1 MRRILCAA
9 VVMSVLSGSALAGM
23 SEGVAAVTV
32 GDYPKA
38 IAEFQPLAAS
48 GDPVAQYHLA
58 KVYLAGHGPADG
70 VPQGIALMTQA
81 ASSNYP
87 EAQAQLGLMY
97 AMGLGVAADNAQA
110 YDWLSKAVTA
120 LPDGTR
126 RTVAEA
132 NRDAVLKRMNA
143 SQQAAI
149 AAAAKPSA
157 PAVPAKPAQE
167 AASKPVTTSKTL
179 TESAPS
185 KAATS
190 ATKPAATNVAAAT
203 TKPAKTG
210 SAATVAKTANS
221 TAATTKPAKTDSA
234 ATVAKTAN
242 STAAAT
248 KPAKTD
254 SAAKTAKATNGVA
267 ATTKPATTSNAALTA
282 KPAATETPAKTA
294 AKTTDKPADKS
305 KTQATQVASA
315 EAAAPAKADPKAKPT
330 GVRIQ
335 LVSMPSETAAWDSWR
350 RLSAKY
356 SAALTGLT
364 AMVEP
369 ADLGTKGTFYRVQT
383 GPFATVAAAH
393 ERCTAMKAAGLDCLV
408 VGKP

>member
-9 VVMSVLSGSALAGM
+9 VVMSVLSGPALAGM

-38 IAEFQPLAAS
+38 IAAFQPLAAS
-48 GDPVAQYHLA
+48 GDPAAQYHLA
-58 KVYLAGHGPADG
+58 KIYLEGHGPVDG

-81 ASSNYP
+81 ANGNYP

-97 AMGLGVAADNAQA
+97 AMGLGVAADNVQA
-110 YDWLSKAVTA
+110 YDWLSKAITA
-120 LPDGTR
+120 LPEGTR

-132 NRDAVLKRMNA
+132 NRDAVLTRMTA

-149 AAAAKPSA
+149 AAPAKPSA
-157 PAVPAKPAQE
+157 PAVPARPAQE
-167 AASKPVTTSKTL
+167 AAGKPATTNKTL
-179 TESAPS
+179 TETAPS
-185 KAATS
+185 KAATP
-190 ATKPAATNVAAAT
+190 ATKPAATNVAAA
-203 TKPAKTG
+203 A
-210 SAATVAKTANS
+210 
-221 TAATTKPAKTDSA
+221 TKPAKTDSPATVVNSANSMA
-234 ATVAKTAN
+234 ATT
-242 STAAAT
+242 T
-248 KPAKTD
+248 PAKTD

-282 KPAATETPAKTA
+282 KPAATEAPAKTA
-294 AKTTDKPADKS
+294 EKAADKPADKS

-330 GVRIQ
+330 GIRVQ
-335 LVSMPSETAAWDSWR
+335 LVSMPSEAAAWDSWR

-369 ADLGTKGTFYRVQT
+369 ADLGTKGKFYRVQT
-383 GPFATVAAAH
+383 GPFATVAAAQ